1 MERSPSLPIGAVLLL
16 AGSFACAGGP
26 PSARD
31 FKPNLPPVN
40 PLELIGLLGLEVET
54 TDDYDR
60 WRASLPPGAYAASR
74 RWVQY
79 AALETL
85 AAGAAAAWLTRGL
98 SLPSA
103 GLVLRQHLRLEAED
117 LRHWTEYHGVRLA
130 DLKVRVTPVYWEYTV
145 HLLVGGPVRLRV
157 PHLAFSVHPDE
168 SPVVARRKSGGPS
181 VDVKRLFGSPRKKPK
196 RR

>member
-1 MERSPSLPIGAVLLL
+1 MDRSPSLPVGAVFLL

-26 PSARD
+26 PAVRD
-31 FKPNLPPVN
+31 FRPNMPRVN
-40 PLELIGLLGLEVET
+40 PLELVGLLGLEVET

-74 RWVQY
+74 RWVEY
-79 AALETL
+79 AAPETL
-85 AAGAAAAWLTRGL
+85 AADAAAAWLTRGL

-103 GLVLRQHLRLEAED
+103 GLALRQHLRLEAEE
-117 LRHWTEYHGVRLA
+117 LRHWAEYHGVRLA
-130 DLKVRVTPVYWEYTV
+130 DLEVRVAPVYWEYTF
-145 HLLVGGPVRLRV
+145 HLLLGGPVRLRV

-168 SPVVARRKSGGPS
+168 AAGTTRRKSVGPKA
-181 VDVKRLFGSPRKKPK
+181 DLKRLFSSPWKKQK